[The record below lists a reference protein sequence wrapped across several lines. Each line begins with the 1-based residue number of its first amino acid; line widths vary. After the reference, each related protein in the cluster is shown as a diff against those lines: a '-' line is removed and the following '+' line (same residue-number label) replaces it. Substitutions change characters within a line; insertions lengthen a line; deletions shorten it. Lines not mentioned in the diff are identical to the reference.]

1 MLNKSLISTSI
12 FAALLM
18 AFALKSLHFFMFI
31 SWSPVGWSKKWN
43 LFTADHRMHYFVN
56 WMLLIVALTI
66 LFAIVYILTS
76 FLYKV
81 PPSILSL
88 IIGVTSVVVIEWF
101 IGKPVSLKET
111 FLSISLP
118 FIAIVLIVLR
128 FLVGTAVFMKR
139 IMITSSK

>member
-1 MLNKSLISTSI
+1 MLNKSLILTSI

-18 AFALKSLHFFMFI
+18 ALALKFLHFFMFI

-43 LFTADHRMHYFVN
+43 LFTADHLIHYFVN

-66 LFAIVYILTS
+66 LFAIVYLLTS
-76 FLYKV
+76 FLYTV

-88 IIGVTSVVVIEWF
+88 IIGITAVVLIEW
-101 IGKPVSLKET
+101 IIEKPVSLKET

-128 FLVGTAVFMKR
+128 FLVGTAVFMKK